1 MAHTFD
7 VGVRWKEELRGEIG
21 ASSVPGSSIPF
32 AVPKEFGGPGDAWSP
47 EHLLASAVG
56 SCVLATFLS
65 IARASKLEIR
75 GYDSAASTTMD
86 KVEGAFRI
94 TAVALDVRVTVASE
108 KDRERAARMLEKAE
122 KMCPI
127 SNSLKTGVTVKT
139 SIEVAA

>member
-7 VGVRWKEELRGEIG
+7 VSVRWKEELRGEVD
-21 ASSVPGSSIPF
+21 ASSVPGAIPF

-47 EHLLASAVG
+47 EHLLGSAVA
-56 SCVLATFLS
+56 SCILATFLS

-75 GYDSAASTTMD
+75 GYDSTATTTMD
-86 KVEGAFRI
+86 KVEGSFRI
-94 TAVALDVRVTVASE
+94 ISVALDVRITVASE

-127 SNSLKTGVTVKT
+127 SNSLKTGVTVK
-139 SIEVAA
+139 SSVEVAA

>member
-7 VGVRWKEELRGEIG
+7 VGVRWKEELRGEIE
-21 ASSVPGSSIPF
+21 ATSVPGPIPF

-47 EHLLASAVG
+47 EHLLSSAVA

-65 IARASKLEIR
+65 IAKASKLEIR
-75 GYDSAASTTMD
+75 GYDSTASTTMD

-108 KDRERAARMLEKAE
+108 KDRDRAARMLEKAE

-139 SIEVAA
+139 SVEVAS